1 MRLNGAGMPDAAS
14 IEAIRAAVDTVVPAG
29 EGLPG
34 ALAMGVDRHVVDLIE
49 QSFPGFTDLI
59 AALLN
64 AYAMD
69 VKPDTIFADLSPDE
83 RSTVL
88 RNMSTDE
95 SQDIRD
101 AVDALIVFT
110 SGGSYSEW
118 SRYERASGK
127 LSSAPPTWAHVGFHG
142 PSHGHPAYREDV

>member
-1 MRLNGAGMPDAAS
+1 MPDQAS
-14 IEAIRAAVDTVVPAG
+14 LDAIRAAVDTIVPPSDG
-29 EGLPG
+29 MPG

-49 QSFPGFTDLI
+49 QSFPGFVDLI

-69 VKPDTIFADLSPDE
+69 AGAPFADLSSDE
-83 RSTVL
+83 RSAVL
-88 RNMSTDE
+88 RAMSTDE

-110 SGGSYSEW
+110 SGGTYSEW
-118 SRYERASGK
+118 SGYDRETGR
-127 LSSAPPTWAHVGFHG
+127 LQPPPTWSHTGFHG
-142 PSHGHPAYREDV
+142 PSLGHADYRESV

>member
-1 MRLNGAGMPDAAS
+1 MPDAAS
-14 IEAIRAAVDTVVPAG
+14 LDAIRAAVDTVVPEA

-49 QSFPGFTDLI
+49 QSFPGFVDLI

-64 AYAMD
+64 AYAAD
-69 VKPDTIFADLSPDE
+69 VKAGASFAELTPDE
-83 RSTVL
+83 RSKVF
-88 RNMSTDE
+88 RIMSTDP

-118 SRYERASGK
+118 SRYDRAAG
-127 LSSAPPTWAHVGFHG
+127 LLAGAPPTWAHVGFHG
-142 PSHGHPAYREDV
+142 PSHGHPDYREDV

>member
-1 MRLNGAGMPDAAS
+1 MFNGAGMPDAAS
-14 IEAIRAAVDTVVPAG
+14 LEAIRAAVDTVVPAT

-49 QSFPGFTDLI
+49 QSFPGFVDLI

-69 VKPDTIFADLSPDE
+69 VKPGASFAGLSPEE
-83 RSTVL
+83 RSRVL
-88 RNMSTDE
+88 RTMSIDD
-95 SQDIRD
+95 SRDIRD
-101 AVDALIVFT
+101 AVDALIVFS

-118 SRYERASGK
+118 SRYDRATGA
-127 LSSAPPTWAHVGFHG
+127 LDGAPPTWEHVGFHG
-142 PSHGHPAYREDV
+142 PSNGHPEYRRDV

>member
-1 MRLNGAGMPDAAS
+1 MPDSAS
-14 IEAIRAAVDTVVPAG
+14 LDAIRAAVDTVVPAA

-49 QSFPGFTDLI
+49 QSFPGFVDLI

-69 VKPDTIFADLSPDE
+69 VIAGASFAELTVEE
-83 RSTVL
+83 RSVVL
-88 RNMSTDE
+88 RNMSTDD

-118 SRYERASGK
+118 SRYERETGK
-127 LSSAPPTWAHVGFHG
+127 LAAAPATWVHVGFHG
-142 PSHGHPAYREDV
+142 PSHGHPTY

>member
-1 MRLNGAGMPDAAS
+1 MPDQAS
-14 IEAIRAAVDTVVPAG
+14 LDAIRAAVDTIVPPA
-29 EGLPG
+29 EGMPG
-34 ALAMGVDRHVVDLIE
+34 ALAMGVDRHVIDLIE
-49 QSFPGFTDLI
+49 QSFPGFVDLI

-69 VKPDTIFADLSPDE
+69 VKDGSPFAELSADE

-88 RNMSTDE
+88 RTMSTDE

-110 SGGSYSEW
+110 SGGTYSEW
-118 SRYERASGK
+118 SGYERSSGK
-127 LSSAPPTWAHVGFHG
+127 LAPPPTWTHVGFHG
-142 PSHGHPAYREDV
+142 PSLGHADYREGV

>member
-1 MRLNGAGMPDAAS
+1 MPDTDS
-14 IEAIRAAVDTVVPAG
+14 LDAIRAAVDTVVPAA

-34 ALAMGVDRHVVDLIE
+34 ALEMGVDRHVVDLIE
-49 QSFPGFTDLI
+49 QSFPGFVDLI

-64 AYAMD
+64 AYAND
-69 VKPDTIFADLSPDE
+69 VRAGAAFAELDAGE
-83 RSTVL
+83 RSKVL
-88 RNMSTDE
+88 RIMSTDE

-118 SRYERASGK
+118 TKYDRASGQ
-127 LSSAPPTWAHVGFHG
+127 LAGAPLTWSHVGFHG
-142 PSHGHPAYREDV
+142 PSHGHPDYREGV

>member
-1 MRLNGAGMPDAAS
+1 MPDQAS
-14 IEAIRAAVDTVVPAG
+14 LDAIRAAVDTIVPPA
-29 EGLPG
+29 EGMPG

-49 QSFPGFTDLI
+49 QSFPGFVDLI

-64 AYAMD
+64 AYAME
-69 VKPDTIFADLSPDE
+69 VKDGSPFADLSAEE

-88 RNMSTDE
+88 RTMSSDE

-110 SGGSYSEW
+110 SGGTYSEW
-118 SRYERASGK
+118 SGYDRASAK
-127 LSSAPPTWAHVGFHG
+127 LDPPPTWSHTGFHG
-142 PSHGHPAYREDV
+142 PSIGHADYREGV